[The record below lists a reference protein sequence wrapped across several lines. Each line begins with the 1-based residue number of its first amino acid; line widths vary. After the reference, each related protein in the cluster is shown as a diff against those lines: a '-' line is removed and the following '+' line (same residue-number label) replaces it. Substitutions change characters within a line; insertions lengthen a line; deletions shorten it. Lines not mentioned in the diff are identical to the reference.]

1 MKKLLS
7 LIILSYQSEK
17 RLENTYNRLKKR
29 MEDEHIPF
37 EVIIMDDG
45 STDLSFE
52 IARNIASRNEHVY
65 AYQLSKNYTSPYSQ
79 FAGFLVC
86 NGDCAVVVPD
96 DLQRPI
102 DIIVKMYRH
111 WEAGARL
118 VIAYRLTRNDG
129 IISDW
134 FSRMYYR
141 IMNKYSAVKFP
152 PGGADG
158 FLADREVLDVLNK
171 QISHRNTSPIIEALM
186 MGFDPV
192 FIPYDRPVSDSK
204 SRWGTRK
211 KIKLALNNFFA
222 SSVFPIKLISFIG
235 FLLFFVSII
244 LALLLIFAKLFSNN
258 TLFGFPVQGWT
269 TLMVITMFFDGI
281 LLLSVGILAEY
292 IWRIFEEVKGRPP
305 FIIKKTK
312 NRE

>member
-1 MKKLLS
+1 MKKILS

-17 RLENTYNRLKKR
+17 RLKETYTKLKER
-29 MEDEHIPF
+29 MVEEKIPC

-45 STDLSFE
+45 STDNSFKIAKE
-52 IARNIASRNEHVY
+52 IASNNENVF

-79 FAGFLVC
+79 FAGFKVC
-86 NGDCAVVVPD
+86 KGDCAVVVPD

-111 WEAGARL
+111 WEVGAKI
-118 VIAYRLTRNDG
+118 VIAYRRSRNDG
-129 IISDW
+129 KVNDW
-134 FSRMYYR
+134 FSKMYYK
-141 IMNKYSAVKFP
+141 IMNKYSKVNFP

-158 FLADREVLDVLNK
+158 FLADREVLQILNE

-186 MGFDPV
+186 IGFDPV

-204 SRWGTRK
+204 SRWAAKK

-222 SSVFPIKLISFIG
+222 SSVFPIKLISYIG
-235 FLLFFVSII
+235 FLLFFFSIVFSLVI
-244 LALLLIFAKLFSNN
+244 IFAKLFSNN
-258 TLFGFPVQGWT
+258 TLFGLPVPGWT
-269 TLMVITMFFDGI
+269 TLMIIIMFFNGI

-292 IWRIFEEVKGRPP
+292 VWRIFEEVKGRPP
-305 FIIKKTK
+305 FIVKK
-312 NRE
+312 NSDS